1 MEDKK
6 EVMFYGYSD
15 GKAMH
20 IYNLLNLFIPT
31 SITVIIAI
39 ILSILSLVIKEYY
52 IMFVWIIPFILFI
65 ALIID
70 IIVNNDKTFLKDS
83 KKKHSY
89 RIENGM
95 FFKNEKVIN
104 INKLKIY
111 KFIYKSKTLGRRL

>member
-20 IYNLLNLFIPT
+20 IYNLLSLFIPT

-52 IMFVWIIPFILFI
+52 IMFVWITPLILFRKKYVI
-65 ALIID
+65 LKKIK
-70 IIVNNDKTFLKDS
+70 NFLGIS
-83 KKKHSY
+83 FSMVKHSNEFC
-89 RIENGM
+89 IETG
-95 FFKNEKVIN
+95 FWKTG
-104 INKLKIY
+104 NK
-111 KFIYKSKTLGRRL
+111 F